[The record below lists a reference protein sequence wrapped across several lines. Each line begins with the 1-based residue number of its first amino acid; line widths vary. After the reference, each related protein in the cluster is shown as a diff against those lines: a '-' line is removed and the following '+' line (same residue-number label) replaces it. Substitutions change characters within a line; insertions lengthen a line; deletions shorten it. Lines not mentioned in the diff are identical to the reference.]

1 MFIIF
6 IIIIKVSN
14 GLQCVMQ
21 YWVHVSDETN
31 GEQKHYCL
39 TIIKINACYCFS
51 DSSNH
56 LFITFSMYS
65 LKLLTMLVI
74 THKKQT
80 LVKLRDNSMIQF
92 TSVVYKA

>member
-1 MFIIF
+1 MYIYNIFNYVILFIVF

-39 TIIKINACYCFS
+39 TIIKINACYCF
-51 DSSNH
+51 
-56 LFITFSMYS
+56 FG
-65 LKLLTMLVI
+65 LV
-74 THKKQT
+74 
-80 LVKLRDNSMIQF
+80 
-92 TSVVYKA
+92 